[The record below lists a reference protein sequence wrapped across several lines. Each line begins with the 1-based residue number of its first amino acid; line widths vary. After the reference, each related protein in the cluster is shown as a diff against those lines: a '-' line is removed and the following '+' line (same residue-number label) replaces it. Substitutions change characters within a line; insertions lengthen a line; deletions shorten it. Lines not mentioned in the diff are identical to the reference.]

1 MSETEMAARAGV
13 SRMTIWRLERGDV
26 TVSLAIVL
34 RVLEILNFEKD
45 VDLLAHD
52 DPLGAK
58 LQDIHQPG
66 PRRGS
71 RRSDADEL

>member
-1 MSETEMAARAGV
+1 MTETEMAARAGV
-13 SRMTIWRLERGDV
+13 SRMTIWRLERGYT

-34 RVLEILNFEKD
+34 RVLEILNLEGD

-58 LQDIHQPG
+58 LQDINQPG
-66 PRRGS
+66 PRRAS
-71 RRSDADEL
+71 RRSAADEL